1 MKGKEKCKKLK
12 SIRKIIAERNGID
25 YTPADC
31 NHEGECKGV
40 CPACDKETEYVM
52 GEIQNKLEKGLP
64 VDIDINLVEQLEESE
79 DVDES
84 ANTDENIIIDTT
96 RGIIPDDGYLMAE
109 SEPMEYVLQG
119 DTAAPDDYLESQDD
133 DEEEKNN

>member
-1 MKGKEKCKKLK
+1 MKGKEKCNKLK
-12 SIRKIIAERNGID
+12 SIRKIIAERNGLD

-31 NHEGECKGV
+31 NHKGECIGV

-52 GEIQNKLEKGLP
+52 REIQNKLERGLP

-84 ANTDENIIIDTT
+84 ASTDENITIDST
-96 RGIIPDDGYLMAE
+96 RGIIPDDEYLMGE
-109 SEPMEYVLQG
+109 SEPVEYFLQG
-119 DTAAPDDYLESQDD
+119 DIADPDEYLCSHANDK
-133 DEEEKNN
+133 EENL